1 MNRALRLSVV
11 VPATNRPPTL
21 ERCTAAIEAA
31 CAPDD
36 ELILIDGPEDA
47 SAAQAR
53 NLGAG
58 RAVGD
63 VLVFVDSDVEV
74 HPSSLAAIR
83 AAFENDSGLDAIFGS
98 YDDAPGTP
106 GVVSMFRNLLHH
118 HVHHTA
124 PGPATT
130 FWTGLGAVQRKAFE
144 ALGGFDENVDYM
156 EDIDFGMRL
165 AATDARIVLDP
176 RIQGKHLKRWTV
188 RSMLVTDFARR
199 GVPWVALLL
208 RHRRSTSALN
218 LGWSHRLSALASM
231 AGVSAVA
238 LRRPHAA
245 LLAAGALVSLNLGF
259 YRLLWRKLGPLE
271 TAVSVPLH
279 ALHYVAGTVAVPFG
293 ILRHLR
299 TRRAS
304 K

>member
-31 CAPDD
+31 CAPND
-36 ELILIDGPEDA
+36 EPEDA

-118 HVHHTA
+118 HVHHT
-124 PGPATT
+124 
-130 FWTGLGAVQRKAFE
+130 
-144 ALGGFDENVDYM
+144 
-156 EDIDFGMRL
+156 
-165 AATDARIVLDP
+165 
-176 RIQGKHLKRWTV
+176 
-188 RSMLVTDFARR
+188 
-199 GVPWVALLL
+199 
-208 RHRRSTSALN
+208 
-218 LGWSHRLSALASM
+218 
-231 AGVSAVA
+231 
-238 LRRPHAA
+238 
-245 LLAAGALVSLNLGF
+245 
-259 YRLLWRKLGPLE
+259 
-271 TAVSVPLH
+271 
-279 ALHYVAGTVAVPFG
+279 
-293 ILRHLR
+293 
-299 TRRAS
+299 
-304 K
+304 